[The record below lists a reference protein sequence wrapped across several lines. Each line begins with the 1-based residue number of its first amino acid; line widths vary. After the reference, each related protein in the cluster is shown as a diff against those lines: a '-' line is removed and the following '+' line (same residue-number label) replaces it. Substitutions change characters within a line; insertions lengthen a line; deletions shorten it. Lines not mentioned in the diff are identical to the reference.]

1 MPSRGQANPRR
12 GISVSSRWGWGPSA
26 SGKKLAALFLMC
38 AVDLAAQTTTRK
50 PAPQTRKPAPPPPV
64 QLTKAVPEMK
74 CSTVLGVGVT
84 TEREFCDILSGR
96 TPLEGLI
103 ITLPPHSGD
112 LTLMFDLHNRH
123 TYSDEL
129 MKAKRG
135 YARYTAVIGALAMD
149 NTLIQR
155 AAIQTEFRAAADLFD
170 RIGGG
175 AGPGGFRAV
184 APAGVEHIRLAIP
197 EAENEISLLGE
208 KVTIDGVDG
217 SATYSS
223 PGRPIAV
230 VSNVTI
236 EYRPAPPPKPTP
248 AAKPAPAGKQ
258 PPPKQPPAKK

>member
-1 MPSRGQANPRR
+1 
-12 GISVSSRWGWGPSA
+12 
-26 SGKKLAALFLMC
+26 
-38 AVDLAAQTTTRK
+38 
-50 PAPQTRKPAPPPPV
+50 
-64 QLTKAVPEMK
+64 
-74 CSTVLGVGVT
+74 
-84 TEREFCDILSGR
+84 
-96 TPLEGLI
+96 
-103 ITLPPHSGD
+103 
-112 LTLMFDLHNRH
+112 
-123 TYSDEL
+123 

-135 YARYTAVIGALAMD
+135 YARYTAMIGALAMD

-170 RIGGG
+170 RISGG
-175 AGPGGFRAV
+175 AGPGGVKAV

-208 KVTIDGVDG
+208 KVTVDGVDG

-236 EYRPAPPPKPTP
+236 EYRPAPPPKPAPP
-248 AAKPAPAGKQ
+248 AKQPPPKQ

>member
-1 MPSRGQANPRR
+1 M
-12 GISVSSRWGWGPSA
+12 
-26 SGKKLAALFLMC
+26 
-38 AVDLAAQTTTRK
+38 
-50 PAPQTRKPAPPPPV
+50 
-64 QLTKAVPEMK
+64 
-74 CSTVLGVGVT
+74 
-84 TEREFCDILSGR
+84 
-96 TPLEGLI
+96 
-103 ITLPPHSGD
+103 
-112 LTLMFDLHNRH
+112 
-123 TYSDEL
+123 
-129 MKAKRG
+129 
-135 YARYTAVIGALAMD
+135 IGALAMD

-175 AGPGGFRAV
+175 AGPGGVRAV

-236 EYRPAPPPKPTP
+236 EYRPAPPPSPAP
-248 AAKPAPAGKQ
+248 AAKPAPASKP
-258 PPPKQPPAKK
+258 PPPKQPPAKGNLGICTISS

>member
-1 MPSRGQANPRR
+1 MNAKGTTASPWAPKREARR
-12 GISVSSRWGWGPSA
+12 RPGA
-26 SGKKLAALFLMC
+26 TEKMLAAGALLLC
-38 AVDLAAQTTTRK
+38 AALDLAAQTTTPKPAPPK
-50 PAPQTRKPAPPPPV
+50 PAPQTRKPAPPPV

-74 CSTVLGVGVT
+74 CPAVLGVGVT
-84 TEREFCDILSGR
+84 TMREFCDILSGR

-103 ITLPPHSGD
+103 ITLPPHRGD

-135 YARYTAVIGALAMD
+135 YARYTSMIGALAMD

-175 AGPGGFRAV
+175 AGPGGVKAV

-208 KVTIDGVDG
+208 KVTIDRIDG

-236 EYRPAPPPKPTP
+236 EYRPAPPPKPAPP
-248 AAKPAPAGKQ
+248 AKQ